1 MRKAKGMYIILGLS
15 IVASLFF
22 AAGATSKEPLFL
34 DTILSDFVTNVFK
47 EPSYPFF
54 TLISELGD
62 KLGIGIVA
70 LLVLLWMWLK
80 KRDYIGM
87 AVFVLAVAL
96 GNEVSK
102 WLKELVGRERPLLDQ
117 ADVAESLSFPSGHA
131 MVGFVLYMLAAH
143 FIAENVKSNG
153 VKLTIGLF
161 AIVIV
166 LLIGLS
172 RIVLQVHFP
181 TDVLGGFTIGA
192 AWTILWILFYDWL
205 YERFPKK

>member
-1 MRKAKGMYIILGLS
+1 M
-15 IVASLFF
+15 
-22 AAGATSKEPLFL
+22 
-34 DTILSDFVTNVFK
+34 
-47 EPSYPFF
+47 
-54 TLISELGD
+54 
-62 KLGIGIVA
+62 IGIVA

-87 AVFVLAVAL
+87 AVFVLAIAL

-102 WLKELVGRERPLLDQ
+102 WMKELVGRERPMFDQ
-117 ADVAESLSFPSGHA
+117 IDVAESLSFPSGHA
-131 MVGFVLYMLAAH
+131 MVGFILYMLAAH

-153 VKLTIGLF
+153 VKLATGLL

>member
-1 MRKAKGMYIILGLS
+1 MRKAKGMFIVLGMAL
-15 IVASLFF
+15 VASVYFGII
-22 AAGATSKEPLFL
+22 ARGKEPFVL
-34 DTILSDFVTNVFK
+34 DTALADTVAKIFQ

-54 TLISELGD
+54 RAISELGD
-62 KLGIGIVA
+62 KMGIGIVA

-102 WLKELVGRERPLLDQ
+102 WIKELIGRERPVFDQ
-117 ADVAESLSFPSGHA
+117 VDVAESLSFPSGHA
-131 MVGFVLYMLAAH
+131 MVGFILYMLAAH
-143 FIAENVKSNG
+143 FLAENVKSNG
-153 VKLTIGLF
+153 VKLAIGLLAF
-161 AIVIV
+161 VIV

-172 RIVLQVHFP
+172 RVVLQMHFP

-192 AWTILWILFYDWL
+192 AWTILWILFYDFL